1 MSDTLIRPSGQRQPW
16 FAPQAP
22 QPAPHDLYPEKPERE
37 AEGWLERQGEAT
49 VGRLSRRLRAM
60 PSRALSFPAQVAAA
74 EEAMGEISAASL
86 RERAREVAVALRREG
101 PTDAHV
107 AQAFALVRRAAE
119 LTLGKRHFDVQL
131 VGGWIMVQGMVAE
144 MQTGEGK
151 TLTAT
156 LPACTGALAGWPT
169 HVITVN
175 DYLVQRDC
183 ELMRPVYEALGLS
196 VAFVTEEMTPEER
209 RVAYACDVVYCANKT
224 VVFDYLR
231 DRIVLG
237 PSYRPGAGPLQL
249 QAERL
254 AGPQG
259 RVSKL
264 LLRGLHFAIVD
275 EADSVLVDEARVPLI
290 ISAEQPGNEEAL
302 MAAQA
307 LELARSLMNSEHYRI
322 LQGDRRI
329 DLTEA
334 GRQRII
340 DWCEGRQGV
349 WAMTLRR
356 EELALRALSALHL
369 YVLDEHYL
377 IREGKVQV
385 IDEFTGRVMADRS
398 WGQGLHQLIEV
409 KEGCEVS
416 PIKETLA
423 RISYQRFFKRYLRM
437 GGMTGTAAE
446 IADELGEVY
455 DLAVVRVPTHRT
467 SLRVARPDRV
477 FAKAADKW
485 QAVAERVV
493 QLHGQGVPVLIGTRS
508 VAASELFSRLL
519 TAHGLAHAVLNA
531 KQDGIEADIVS
542 QAGELGRITIA
553 TNMAGRGTDIALGA
567 GVAERGGLHVI
578 LTERHETARI
588 DRQLAGR
595 CARQG
600 DPGVFEAF
608 VALDDPLFDGVA
620 QSAVGSL
627 MRKALQ
633 GRVQGG
639 ASSSSL
645 ALRFIQWVQWRT
657 ERLHRQVRKALQEA
671 DKRLDTLLSF
681 SGRPE

>member
-1 MSDTLIRPSGQRQPW
+1 
-16 FAPQAP
+16 
-22 QPAPHDLYPEKPERE
+22 
-37 AEGWLERQGEAT
+37 
-49 VGRLSRRLRAM
+49 
-60 PSRALSFPAQVAAA
+60 
-74 EEAMGEISAASL
+74 
-86 RERAREVAVALRREG
+86 
-101 PTDAHV
+101 
-107 AQAFALVRRAAE
+107 
-119 LTLGKRHFDVQL
+119 
-131 VGGWIMVQGMVAE
+131 
-144 MQTGEGK
+144 
-151 TLTAT
+151 
-156 LPACTGALAGWPT
+156 
-169 HVITVN
+169 
-175 DYLVQRDC
+175 
-183 ELMRPVYEALGLS
+183 
-196 VAFVTEEMTPEER
+196 
-209 RVAYACDVVYCANKT
+209 
-224 VVFDYLR
+224 
-231 DRIVLG
+231 
-237 PSYRPGAGPLQL
+237 
-249 QAERL
+249 
-254 AGPQG
+254 
-259 RVSKL
+259 
-264 LLRGLHFAIVD
+264 
-275 EADSVLVDEARVPLI
+275 
-290 ISAEQPGNEEAL
+290 
-302 MAAQA
+302 
-307 LELARSLMNSEHYRI
+307 
-322 LQGDRRI
+322 
-329 DLTEA
+329 
-334 GRQRII
+334 
-340 DWCEGRQGV
+340 
-349 WAMTLRR
+349 
-356 EELALRALSALHL
+356 
-369 YVLDEHYL
+369 
-377 IREGKVQV
+377 
-385 IDEFTGRVMADRS
+385 MADRS